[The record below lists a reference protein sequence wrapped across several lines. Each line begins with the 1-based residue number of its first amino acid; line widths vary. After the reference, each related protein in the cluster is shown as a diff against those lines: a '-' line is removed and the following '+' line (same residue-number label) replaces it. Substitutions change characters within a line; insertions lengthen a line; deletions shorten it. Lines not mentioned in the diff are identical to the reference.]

1 MKKARNKIQVNQQ
14 ILIFILMVAMFVG
27 FTALKPE
34 FITMRSIDNILR
46 TIALYGIA
54 SMGMTL
60 VILTGGADLSA
71 GSNMALAG
79 VIGAG
84 LLGNAIG
91 AANPVSLPF
100 PATMLIAVAVCG
112 VIGLINGFCISRLKI
127 APFVATL
134 AMMSISRGLVY
145 VVADSVVQGV
155 SGSPVTFMDD
165 GYAML
170 GQGSIGFIP
179 VQTLLFIIIFLLLFF
194 FLKYRK
200 SGRAIYAVGGNPEV
214 ARLAGLKPGRS
225 ILLCYTISGAL
236 AGISGLILA
245 GKLSSAATVAADGYE
260 LDFITAVALGGTS
273 MAGGSGGVLGTL
285 LGVTF
290 LAIMNNGLDMVNVP
304 SFYQYLIKGTIL
316 VLAVYADKLLRKGK
330 D

>member
-1 MKKARNKIQVNQQ
+1 
-14 ILIFILMVAMFVG
+14 
-27 FTALKPE
+27 
-34 FITMRSIDNILR
+34 
-46 TIALYGIA
+46 
-54 SMGMTL
+54 
-60 VILTGGADLSA
+60 
-71 GSNMALAG
+71 
-79 VIGAG
+79 
-84 LLGNAIG
+84 
-91 AANPVSLPF
+91 
-100 PATMLIAVAVCG
+100 
-112 VIGLINGFCISRLKI
+112 
-127 APFVATL
+127 
-134 AMMSISRGLVY
+134 MMSVSRGLVY

-170 GQGSIGFIP
+170 GQGSIGILP
-179 VQTLLFIIIFLLLFF
+179 VQTLLFLVIFFLLFF

-273 MAGGSGGVLGTL
+273 MAGGNGGVLGTF